1 MATTPGITGSVT
13 ERRRKMG
20 QAWGFGR
27 YGGPE
32 VQEFFDRP
40 DPVPGRGEVLIRV
53 DVAGVNPLDHTL
65 RSGLVDGLDGGRP
78 FPRVLGVE
86 AAGTVLALGEDIDE
100 LEVGD
105 AVFGLALTGG
115 GTYAETTVL
124 SAPNTARI
132 PEGLSAT
139 VAATLPVAGTTAVD
153 VLDQLGLPAGAT
165 VLVNGV
171 GGGVGLAV
179 ARLAVG
185 RELRVIGT
193 GSAAKREHA
202 EAIGVRFID
211 YTAEGVVAA
220 AHELVPDGFDG
231 VVDLVGGA
239 SLRTVAP
246 LARDLRQ
253 VIAVGDM
260 SVPDLGG
267 RFVERRL
274 DRENLERSARLAL
287 DGVLAPVITAVHPL
301 SDAPA
306 ALAIVETGHSA
317 GKVVIKVA

>member
-1 MATTPGITGSVT
+1 
-13 ERRRKMG
+13 MG
-20 QAWGFGR
+20 QAWGFSEH
-27 YGGPE
+27 GGPE

-53 DVAGVNPLDHTL
+53 AVAGVNPLDHLL
-65 RSGLVDGLDGGRP
+65 RSGLVPGLDGGRP
-78 FPRVLGVE
+78 FPRVLGME
-86 AAGTVLALGEDIDE
+86 AAGTVLALGEDVDG

-105 AVFGLALTGG
+105 AVFGFALTGG

-124 SAPNTARI
+124 SAVNTARI
-132 PEGLSAT
+132 PAGLSAS

-153 VLDQLGLPAGAT
+153 ALDQLGLPAGAT

-179 ARLAVG
+179 ARLAAARG
-185 RELRVIGT
+185 LRVIGT
-193 GSAAKREHA
+193 GSTAKREHA
-202 EAIGVRFID
+202 EAVGVRFVD
-211 YTAEGVVAA
+211 YTAEDVVAA
-220 AHELVPDGFDG
+220 ARELVPDGFDG
-231 VVDLVGGA
+231 IVDLAGGA

-246 LARDLRQ
+246 LAREARD
-253 VIAVGDM
+253 VISVGDM
-260 SVPDLGG
+260 SVADLGG

-274 DRENLERSARLAL
+274 DRENLARSARLAL

-301 SDAPA
+301 PDAPA
-306 ALAIVETGHSA
+306 ALATVENGHTA

>member
-1 MATTPGITGSVT
+1 
-13 ERRRKMG
+13 MG

-27 YGGPE
+27 HGGPE
-32 VQEFFDRP
+32 VQELFDRP

-53 DVAGVNPLDHTL
+53 EVAGVNPFDHIL
-65 RSGLVDGLDGGRP
+65 RSGLVPALDSGRP
-78 FPRVLGVE
+78 FPRVLGME
-86 AAGTVLALGEDIDE
+86 AAGTVLALGQDVDG

-105 AVFGLALTGG
+105 AVFGFALTGG

-132 PEGLSAT
+132 PAGLSAT

-153 VLDQLGLPAGAT
+153 ALDQLGLPAGAT

-171 GGGVGLAV
+171 GGGVGLTV
-179 ARLAVG
+179 ARLAIRRG
-185 RELRVIGT
+185 LRVVGT
-193 GSAAKREHA
+193 GSSAKREHA

-211 YTAEGVVAA
+211 YTAEDVVAA
-220 AHELVPDGFDG
+220 ARELVPDGFDG
-231 VVDLVGGA
+231 IVDLAGGT

-246 LARDLRQ
+246 LAGQRRN
-253 VIAVGDM
+253 VIAVGDV

-267 RFVERRL
+267 RLVERRI
-274 DRENLERSARLAL
+274 DRENLERSAQLAL

-306 ALAIVETGHSA
+306 ALATVENGHAA
-317 GKVVIKVA
+317 GKVVIKAA

>member
-1 MATTPGITGSVT
+1 
-13 ERRRKMG
+13 MG

-40 DPVPGRGEVLIRV
+40 DPVPGRGEVLVRV
-53 DVAGVNPLDHTL
+53 TVAGVNPLDHLL
-65 RSGLVDGLDGGRP
+65 RSGLVPGLDGGRP
-78 FPRVLGVE
+78 FPRVLGME
-86 AAGTVLALGEDIDE
+86 AAGIVLALGEDVE
-100 LEVGD
+100 GLEVGD
-105 AVFGLALTGG
+105 AVFGFALTGG

-132 PEGLSAT
+132 PAGLSAT

-153 VLDQLGLPAGAT
+153 VLDQLDLPAGTT

-193 GSAAKREHA
+193 GSTAKREHA

-211 YTAEGVVAA
+211 YTAEDVVAA
-220 AHELVPDGFDG
+220 ARELVPDGFDG
-231 VVDLVGGA
+231 IVDLVGGT

-246 LARDLRQ
+246 LARDPRTI
-253 VIAVGDM
+253 IAVGDM

-274 DRENLERSARLAL
+274 DRENLARSARLAL
-287 DGVLAPVITAVHPL
+287 DGVLAPVITAIHPL

-306 ALAIVETGHSA
+306 TLATVENGHTS
-317 GKVVIKVA
+317 GKVVIKVT

>member
-1 MATTPGITGSVT
+1 
-13 ERRRKMG
+13 MG

-53 DVAGVNPLDHTL
+53 GVAGVNPLDHLL

-78 FPRVLGVE
+78 FPRVLGME
-86 AAGTVLALGEDIDE
+86 AAGTVLALGEDVNG
-100 LEVGD
+100 LQLGD
-105 AVFGLALTGG
+105 AVFGFALTGG

-132 PEGLSAT
+132 PEGLSAA

-153 VLDQLGLPAGAT
+153 ALDQLGLPAGAT

-193 GSAAKREHA
+193 GSAGKREHA

-211 YTAEGVVAA
+211 YTAEDVAA
-220 AHELVPDGFDG
+220 AARELVPDGFDG
-231 VVDLVGGA
+231 IVDLAGGA

-246 LARDLRQ
+246 LAQDPRT

-260 SVPDLGG
+260 SVTDLGG
-267 RFVERRL
+267 RFVERRV

-287 DGVLAPVITAVHPL
+287 DGLLAPVITAVHPL

-306 ALAIVETGHSA
+306 ALAAVENGHTS

>member
-1 MATTPGITGSVT
+1 
-13 ERRRKMG
+13 MG

-40 DPVPGRGEVLIRV
+40 DPVPGRGEVLIQV
-53 DVAGVNPLDHTL
+53 DVAGVNPLDHLL

-78 FPRVLGVE
+78 FPRVLGME
-86 AAGTVLALGEDIDE
+86 AAGTVLARGEDVSGLD
-100 LEVGD
+100 VGD
-105 AVFGLALTGG
+105 AVFGFALTGG

-124 SAPNTARI
+124 SAANTARI

-153 VLDQLGLPAGAT
+153 VLDQLSLPAGAT

-179 ARLAVG
+179 ARLATG

-193 GSAAKREHA
+193 GSTAKREHA
-202 EAIGVRFID
+202 EAVGVRFID
-211 YTAEGVVAA
+211 YTAEDVVAA
-220 AHELVPDGFDG
+220 ARELVPDGFDG
-231 VVDLVGGA
+231 IVDLVGGT
-239 SLRTVAP
+239 SLRMVAP
-246 LARDLRQ
+246 LARDPRN

-260 SVPDLGG
+260 SVPELGG
-267 RFVERRL
+267 RFVERRV
-274 DRENLERSARLAL
+274 DRENLQRSARLAL
-287 DGVLAPVITAVHPL
+287 DGLLAPVITAVHPL

-306 ALAIVETGHSA
+306 ALAAVESGHTS

>member
-1 MATTPGITGSVT
+1 
-13 ERRRKMG
+13 MG

-53 DVAGVNPLDHTL
+53 DAAGVNPLDHML
-65 RSGLVDGLDGGRP
+65 RSGLVPGLGGGRP
-78 FPRVLGVE
+78 FPRVLGME
-86 AAGTVLALGEDIDE
+86 AAGTVLARGQDVDG

-105 AVFGLALTGG
+105 AVFGFALTGG

-132 PEGLSAT
+132 PAGLSAT
-139 VAATLPVAGTTAVD
+139 VAATLPVTGTTAVD

-185 RELRVIGT
+185 RELRVIGA
-193 GSAAKREHA
+193 GSTAKREQA

-211 YTAEGVVAA
+211 YTAGDVVAA
-220 AHELVPDGFDG
+220 ARELVPDGFDG
-231 VVDLVGGA
+231 IVDLVGGT

-246 LARDLRQ
+246 LARDPRN

-274 DRENLERSARLAL
+274 DRESLERSARLAL

-301 SDAPA
+301 SDALA
-306 ALAIVETGHSA
+306 ALATVENGHAA

>member
-1 MATTPGITGSVT
+1 
-13 ERRRKMG
+13 MG
-20 QAWGFGR
+20 RAWGFDR

-53 DVAGVNPLDHTL
+53 DVAGVNPLDHLL

-78 FPRVLGVE
+78 FPRVLGME
-86 AAGTVLALGEDIDE
+86 AAGTVLARGEDVTG

-105 AVFGLALTGG
+105 AVFGFALTGG

-132 PEGLSAT
+132 PPGLSAT

-185 RELRVIGT
+185 RGLLVIGT
-193 GSAAKREHA
+193 GSTAKREHA
-202 EAIGVRFID
+202 EGIGVRFVD
-211 YTAEGVVAA
+211 YTAEDVVAA
-220 AHELVPDGFDG
+220 ARELVPDGFDG
-231 VVDLVGGA
+231 IVDLVGGT

-246 LARDLRQ
+246 LARDPRN
-253 VIAVGDM
+253 VIAVGDT

-267 RFVERRL
+267 RFVERRV

-301 SDAPA
+301 SEAPA
-306 ALAIVETGHSA
+306 ALAAVENGHTA
-317 GKVVIKVA
+317 GKVVIKVT

>member
-1 MATTPGITGSVT
+1 
-13 ERRRKMG
+13 MG
-20 QAWGFGR
+20 QAWGFSR

-40 DPVPGRGEVLIRV
+40 DPVPGRGEVLIQV
-53 DVAGVNPLDHTL
+53 DVAGVNPLDHAL
-65 RSGLVDGLDGGRP
+65 RSGLVPGLDGGRP
-78 FPRVLGVE
+78 FPLVLGME
-86 AAGTVLALGEDIDE
+86 AAGTVLALGEEVDG

-132 PEGLSAT
+132 PAGLSPT

-153 VLDQLGLPAGAT
+153 ALDQLGLPAGAT
-165 VLVNGV
+165 ILVNGV
-171 GGGVGLAV
+171 GGGVGLVV
-179 ARLAVG
+179 AQLALA
-185 RELRVIGT
+185 RELSVLGT
-193 GSAAKREHA
+193 GSVAKREHSD
-202 EAIGVRFID
+202 AIGVHFID
-211 YTAEGVVAA
+211 YAAGDVAA
-220 AHELVPDGFDG
+220 AVRGLAPGGVDGI
-231 VVDLVGGA
+231 VDLVGGTA
-239 SLRTVAP
+239 LRTVAP
-246 LARDLRQ
+246 LARDPRN
-253 VIAVGDM
+253 VIAVGDA

-287 DGVLAPVITAVHPL
+287 DGILAPVITAVHPL

-306 ALAIVETGHSA
+306 ALASVENGHAS
-317 GKVVIKVA
+317 GKIVIKVT

>member
-1 MATTPGITGSVT
+1 
-13 ERRRKMG
+13 MG

-27 YGGPE
+27 FGGPE
-32 VQEFFDRP
+32 VQELFERP

-53 DVAGVNPLDHTL
+53 DVAGVNPLDHLL
-65 RSGLVDGLDGGRP
+65 RAGLVPGLDGGRP

-86 AAGTVLALGEDIDE
+86 AAGTVLARGEDVDG

-105 AVFGLALTGG
+105 AVFGFALTGG

-132 PEGLSAT
+132 PAGLSTT
-139 VAATLPVAGTTAVD
+139 VAATVPIAGTTAVD

-179 ARLAVG
+179 ARLAAG
-185 RELRVIGT
+185 RGLRVIGT

-202 EAIGVRFID
+202 EAVGVRFLD
-211 YTAEGVVAA
+211 YTVEDVVAA
-220 AHELVPDGFDG
+220 ARSLVPDGFDG
-231 VVDLVGGA
+231 IVDLVGGA
-239 SLRTVAP
+239 SLRTVAS
-246 LARDLRQ
+246 LAREPFD
-253 VIAVGDM
+253 VIAVGDQ
-260 SVPDLGG
+260 SVPEIGG

-274 DRENLERSARLAL
+274 DRANLERSARLAL
-287 DGVLAPVITAVHPL
+287 DGLLAPVITATYPL

-306 ALAIVETGHSA
+306 ALAAVESGHSA

>member
-1 MATTPGITGSVT
+1 
-13 ERRRKMG
+13 MG

-40 DPVPGRGEVLIRV
+40 DPVPGRGEVLIQV
-53 DVAGVNPLDHTL
+53 DVAGVNPLDHLL

-78 FPRVLGVE
+78 FPRVLGME
-86 AAGTVLALGEDIDE
+86 AAGTVLARGEDVSGLD
-100 LEVGD
+100 VGD
-105 AVFGLALTGG
+105 AVFGFALTGG

-124 SAPNTARI
+124 SAANTARI

-153 VLDQLGLPAGAT
+153 VLDQLSLPAGAT

-179 ARLAVG
+179 ARLATG

-193 GSAAKREHA
+193 GSTAKREHA
-202 EAIGVRFID
+202 EAVGVRFID
-211 YTAEGVVAA
+211 YTAEDVVAA
-220 AHELVPDGFDG
+220 ARELVPDGFDG
-231 VVDLVGGA
+231 IVDLVGGT
-239 SLRTVAP
+239 SLRMVAP
-246 LARDLRQ
+246 LARDPRN
-253 VIAVGDM
+253 VIAVGDV
-260 SVPDLGG
+260 SVPELGG
-267 RFVERRL
+267 RFVERRV

-287 DGVLAPVITAVHPL
+287 DGLLAPVITAVHPL

-306 ALAIVETGHSA
+306 ALAAVESGHTS

>member
-1 MATTPGITGSVT
+1 
-13 ERRRKMG
+13 MG

-53 DVAGVNPLDHTL
+53 DVAGVNPLDHML
-65 RSGLVDGLDGGRP
+65 RSGLVPGLDGGRP
-78 FPRVLGVE
+78 FPLVLGME
-86 AAGTVLALGEDIDE
+86 AAGTVLARGEDVDE

-105 AVFGLALTGG
+105 AVFGFALTGG

-132 PEGLSAT
+132 PAGLSAT
-139 VAATLPVAGTTAVD
+139 VAATLPVTGTTAVD
-153 VLDQLGLPAGAT
+153 VLDQLGLPAGAA

-171 GGGVGLAV
+171 GGGVGLVV
-179 ARLAVG
+179 ARLAIG

-193 GSAAKREHA
+193 GSTAKREQA

-211 YTAEGVVAA
+211 YTAGDVVAA
-220 AHELVPDGFDG
+220 ARELVPDGFEG
-231 VVDLVGGA
+231 IVDLVGGA

-246 LARDLRQ
+246 LARDPRS

-267 RFVERRL
+267 RFIERRL
-274 DRENLERSARLAL
+274 DRESLERSARLAL

-301 SDAPA
+301 SDALA
-306 ALAIVETGHSA
+306 ALASVENGHAA

>member
-1 MATTPGITGSVT
+1 
-13 ERRRKMG
+13 MG
-20 QAWGFGR
+20 QAWGFGKH
-27 YGGPE
+27 GGPE

-53 DVAGVNPLDHTL
+53 EVAGVNPLDHLL
-65 RSGLVDGLDGGRP
+65 RSGLVPGLDGGRP
-78 FPRVLGVE
+78 FPRVLGME
-86 AAGTVLALGEDIDE
+86 AAGTVLALGEDVDG

-105 AVFGLALTGG
+105 AVFGFALTGG

-124 SAPNTARI
+124 SAQNTARI
-132 PEGLSAT
+132 PAGLSAT

-153 VLDQLGLPAGAT
+153 ALDQLGLPAGAT

-179 ARLAVG
+179 ARLAIS

-193 GSAAKREHA
+193 GSTAKREHA

-211 YTAEGVVAA
+211 YAAEDVVAA
-220 AHELVPDGFDG
+220 ARELVPGGFDG
-231 VVDLVGGA
+231 IVDLVGGT

-246 LARDLRQ
+246 LARDPRT
-253 VIAVGDM
+253 VIAVGDV
-260 SVPDLGG
+260 SVSDLGG

-306 ALAIVETGHSA
+306 ALATVENGHTS

>member
-1 MATTPGITGSVT
+1 
-13 ERRRKMG
+13 MG

-40 DPVPGRGEVLIRV
+40 DPVPGRGEVLIQV
-53 DVAGVNPLDHTL
+53 DVAGVNPLDSVVRL
-65 RSGLVDGLDGGRP
+65 GLVPGLDGGRP
-78 FPRVLGVE
+78 FPLVLGME
-86 AAGTVLALGEDIDE
+86 AAGTVLALGEGVDG

-105 AVFGLALTGG
+105 AVFGFALTGG

-132 PEGLSAT
+132 PVGLSAT

-153 VLDQLGLPAGAT
+153 ALDQLGLPAGAT

-171 GGGVGLAV
+171 GGGVGLLV
-179 ARLAVG
+179 ARLAVS
-185 RELRVIGT
+185 RELRVVGT
-193 GSAAKREHA
+193 GSTAKREPA

-211 YTAEGVVAA
+211 YTAGDVVTVAR
-220 AHELVPDGFDG
+220 ELVPGGFDG
-231 VVDLVGGA
+231 IVDLVGGA

-246 LARDLRQ
+246 LAKDPHN

-260 SVPDLGG
+260 SVPDIGG

-287 DGVLAPVITAVHPL
+287 DGVLTPVITAVHPL

-306 ALAIVETGHSA
+306 ALAIVENGHTS
-317 GKVVIKVA
+317 GKVVIKMA

>member
-1 MATTPGITGSVT
+1 
-13 ERRRKMG
+13 MG
-20 QAWGFGR
+20 KAWGFGR

-40 DPVPGRGEVLIRV
+40 DPAPGRGEVLIRV
-53 DVAGVNPLDHTL
+53 DVAGVNPLDHVL
-65 RSGLVDGLDGGRP
+65 RSGPVSGLDGGRP
-78 FPRVLGVE
+78 FPRVLGME
-86 AAGTVLALGEDIDE
+86 AAGTVLARGEDVDG

-105 AVFGLALTGG
+105 AVFGFALTGG

-124 SAPNTARI
+124 SAANTARI
-132 PEGLSAT
+132 PAGLSAT

-153 VLDQLGLPAGAT
+153 ALDQLGLRAGAT

-179 ARLAVG
+179 ARLAAG

-193 GSAAKREHA
+193 GSAAKRGRA
-202 EAIGVRFID
+202 EAVGVRFVD
-211 YTAEGVVAA
+211 YAAGDVAA
-220 AHELVPDGFDG
+220 AARELVPDGVDG
-231 VVDLVGGA
+231 IVDLVGGA

-246 LARDLRQ
+246 LARDPRNL
-253 VIAVGDM
+253 IAVGDA
-260 SVPDLGG
+260 SVADLGG

-287 DGVLAPVITAVHPL
+287 DGALTPVITAVHPL

-306 ALAIVETGHSA
+306 ALAAVENGHASGKIVIEMA
-317 GKVVIKVA
+317 

>member
-1 MATTPGITGSVT
+1 
-13 ERRRKMG
+13 MG

-27 YGGPE
+27 YGGPG
-32 VQEFFDRP
+32 VQEFFERP

-53 DVAGVNPLDHTL
+53 DVAGVNPLDHLL
-65 RSGLVDGLDGGRP
+65 RAGLVPGLDGGRP

-86 AAGTVLALGEDIDE
+86 AAGTVLARGEDVDG

-105 AVFGLALTGG
+105 AVFGFALTGG

-132 PEGLSAT
+132 PAGLSTT
-139 VAATLPVAGTTAVD
+139 VAATLPIAGTTAVD
-153 VLDQLGLPAGAT
+153 ALDQLGLPAGAT
-165 VLVNGV
+165 ILVNGV

-179 ARLAVG
+179 ARLAAA

-202 EAIGVRFID
+202 EAVGARFID
-211 YTAEGVVAA
+211 YTAEDVAA
-220 AHELVPDGFDG
+220 AARRLVPDGFDG
-231 VVDLVGGA
+231 IVDLVGGA
-239 SLRTVAP
+239 ALRTVAL
-246 LARDLRQ
+246 LAREPCD

-260 SVPDLGG
+260 SVTGLGG

-274 DRENLERSARLAL
+274 DRANLERTARLAL
-287 DGVLAPVITAVHPL
+287 DGALATVITAAHPL

-306 ALAIVETGHSA
+306 ALATVENGHTS
-317 GKVVIKVA
+317 GKVVIKVG

>member
-1 MATTPGITGSVT
+1 
-13 ERRRKMG
+13 MG

-53 DVAGVNPLDHTL
+53 DVAGVNPLDHLL
-65 RSGLVDGLDGGRP
+65 RSGLVPGLDGGRP
-78 FPRVLGVE
+78 FPRVLGIE
-86 AAGTVLALGEDIDE
+86 AAGTVLALGEDVDG
-100 LEVGD
+100 LAVGD
-105 AVFGLALTGG
+105 AVFGFALTGG

-132 PEGLSAT
+132 PAGLSAT

-153 VLDQLGLPAGAT
+153 ALDQLGLPAGAT

-179 ARLAVG
+179 ARLALG

-193 GSAAKREHA
+193 GSTAKREHA

-211 YTAEGVVAA
+211 YAAGDVVAA
-220 AHELVPDGFDG
+220 ARELVPDGFDG
-231 VVDLVGGA
+231 IVDLVGGT

-246 LARDLRQ
+246 LARDPRN
-253 VIAVGDM
+253 VIAVGDV

-306 ALAIVETGHSA
+306 ALATVANGHTA

>member
-1 MATTPGITGSVT
+1 
-13 ERRRKMG
+13 MG

-27 YGGPE
+27 HGGPE

-53 DVAGVNPLDHTL
+53 DFAGVNPLDHIV
-65 RSGLVDGLDGGRP
+65 RAGLVEGLDGGRP
-78 FPRVLGVE
+78 FPRVLGME
-86 AAGTVLALGEDIDE
+86 AAGTVLALGEDVDG

-105 AVFGLALTGG
+105 AVFGFALTGG

-193 GSAAKREHA
+193 GSTAKREHA
-202 EAIGVRFID
+202 EALGVRFID
-211 YTAEGVVAA
+211 YTAEDVAA
-220 AHELVPDGFDG
+220 AARELVPDGFDG
-231 VVDLVGGA
+231 IVDLA
-239 SLRTVAP
+239 
-246 LARDLRQ
+246 
-253 VIAVGDM
+253 
-260 SVPDLGG
+260 
-267 RFVERRL
+267 
-274 DRENLERSARLAL
+274 
-287 DGVLAPVITAVHPL
+287 
-301 SDAPA
+301 
-306 ALAIVETGHSA
+306 
-317 GKVVIKVA
+317 

>member
-1 MATTPGITGSVT
+1 
-13 ERRRKMG
+13 MG
-20 QAWGFGR
+20 QALGFSR
-27 YGGPE
+27 HGGPE

-40 DPVPGRGEVLIRV
+40 DPAPGRGEVLIRV
-53 DVAGVNPLDHTL
+53 SVAGVNPLDHL
-65 RSGLVDGLDGGRP
+65 VRSGLVPGLDGGRP
-78 FPRVLGVE
+78 FPRVLGME
-86 AAGTVLALGEDIDE
+86 AAGTVLALGEDVDG

-105 AVFGLALTGG
+105 EVFGFALTGG
-115 GTYAETTVL
+115 GAYAETTVL

-132 PEGLSAT
+132 PAGLSAT

-153 VLDQLGLPAGAT
+153 VLDQLGLPAGAAI
-165 VLVNGV
+165 LVNGV

-179 ARLAVG
+179 ARLAVA
-185 RELRVIGT
+185 RELQVIGT

-211 YTAEGVVAA
+211 YAAVDVVAA
-220 AHELVPDGFDG
+220 ARELVPDGFDG
-231 VVDLVGGA
+231 IVDLVGGA

-246 LARDLRQ
+246 LARDPRTI
-253 VIAVGDM
+253 IAVGDQ
-260 SVPDLGG
+260 SVSELGG

-306 ALAIVETGHSA
+306 ALATVENGHTS

>member
-1 MATTPGITGSVT
+1 
-13 ERRRKMG
+13 MG

-53 DVAGVNPLDHTL
+53 DVAGVNPLDHAV
-65 RSGLVDGLDGGRP
+65 RSGLVPGLDGGRP
-78 FPRVLGVE
+78 FPLVLGME
-86 AAGTVLALGEDIDE
+86 AAGTVLARGEDVE
-100 LEVGD
+100 GLEIGD
-105 AVFGLALTGG
+105 AVFGFALTGG

-132 PEGLSAT
+132 PAGLSAT

-153 VLDQLGLPAGAT
+153 ALDQLDLPAGAT

-171 GGGVGLAV
+171 GGGVGLAA
-179 ARLAVG
+179 ARLAIG

-193 GSAAKREHA
+193 GSTPKREHA

-211 YTAEGVVAA
+211 YAAEDVVTAAR
-220 AHELVPDGFDG
+220 ELVPDGFDG
-231 VVDLVGGA
+231 IVDLVGGT

-246 LARDLRQ
+246 LARDPRN

-267 RFVERRL
+267 RFIERRL

-306 ALAIVETGHSA
+306 GLATVENGHTS
-317 GKVVIKVA
+317 GKVVIKVT

>member
-1 MATTPGITGSVT
+1 M
-13 ERRRKMG
+13 
-20 QAWGFGR
+20 
-27 YGGPE
+27 
-32 VQEFFDRP
+32 QELFDRP

-53 DVAGVNPLDHTL
+53 DVAGVNPLDHML
-65 RSGLVDGLDGGRP
+65 RSGLVPGLDGGRP
-78 FPRVLGVE
+78 FPRVLGME
-86 AAGTVLALGEDIDE
+86 AAGTVLARGEDVDG
-100 LEVGD
+100 LEAGD
-105 AVFGLALTGG
+105 AVFGFALTGG

-179 ARLAVG
+179 ARLAIG
-185 RELRVIGT
+185 HQLRVIGT
-193 GSAAKREHA
+193 GSTAKREQA

-211 YTAEGVVAA
+211 YTAGDIVAA
-220 AHELVPDGFDG
+220 ARGLVPDGFG
-231 VVDLVGGA
+231 GIVDLVGGT
-239 SLRTVAP
+239 SLGTVAA
-246 LARDLRQ
+246 LARDPRN

-260 SVPDLGG
+260 SVTDLGG

-301 SDAPA
+301 SDALA
-306 ALAIVETGHSA
+306 ALANVENGHTA
-317 GKVVIKVA
+317 GKVVIKAA

>member
-1 MATTPGITGSVT
+1 
-13 ERRRKMG
+13 MG

-53 DVAGVNPLDHTL
+53 DVAGVNPLDHLL
-65 RSGLVDGLDGGRP
+65 RAGLVPGLDGGRP
-78 FPRVLGVE
+78 FPLVLGME
-86 AAGTVLALGEDIDE
+86 AAGTVLALGEDVDG

-105 AVFGLALTGG
+105 AVFGFALTGG

-132 PEGLSAT
+132 PAGLPAT

-153 VLDQLGLPAGAT
+153 ALDQLGLPAGAT
-165 VLVNGV
+165 ILVNGV

-179 ARLAVG
+179 ARLAAARKLHV
-185 RELRVIGT
+185 VGT
-193 GSAAKREHA
+193 GSAAKREPA
-202 EAIGVRFID
+202 ETVGVRFVD
-211 YTAEGVVAA
+211 YTTEDVAA
-220 AHELVPDGFDG
+220 AARELVPDGFDG
-231 VVDLVGGA
+231 IVDLVGGL

-246 LARDLRQ
+246 LARDPRN
-253 VIAVGDM
+253 VIAVGDQ
-260 SVPDLGG
+260 SVPDIGG

-274 DRENLERSARLAL
+274 DRKNLERAAQLAL
-287 DGVLAPVITAVHPL
+287 DGVLAPAITAVHPL

-306 ALAIVETGHSA
+306 ALATVENGHA
-317 GKVVIKVA
+317 PGKVIIKVT